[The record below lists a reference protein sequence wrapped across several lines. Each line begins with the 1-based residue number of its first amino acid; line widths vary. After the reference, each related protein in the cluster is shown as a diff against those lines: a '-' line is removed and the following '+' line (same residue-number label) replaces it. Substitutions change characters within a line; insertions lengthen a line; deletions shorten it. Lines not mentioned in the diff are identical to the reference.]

1 MLLAP
6 CREALVRRA
15 YNLVGQIALFYRVP
29 PIPVDAQCLKVD
41 APAIQFLNTFVIQR
55 TAAGLPGEFRIR
67 YDRFHFV
74 DRRVRMDIDHAYPF
88 TPDLH
93 LAANDRPGARRY
105 RTGAATATPLA
116 APALSI
122 CIFDAAGHR

>member
-6 CREALVRRA
+6 CREALVRSA
-15 YNLVGQIALFYRVP
+15 HDLVGQIALFYRVP

-41 APAIQFLNTFVIQR
+41 APAIQFLNSFVIQR

-67 YDRFHFV
+67 YHRFHLV
-74 DRRVRMDIDHAYPF
+74 DRSVRMDIDHAYPF
-88 TPDLH
+88 APDLH
-93 LAANDRPGARRY
+93 LTANDRSGSRWY
-105 RTGAATATPLA
+105 RPRPATATPLA

-122 CIFDAAGHR
+122 CIFDAAGH

>member
-6 CREALVRRA
+6 CREALIRRA
-15 YNLVGQIALFYRVP
+15 HNLIGQIAVFYRVP

-74 DRRVRMDIDHAYPF
+74 DRSVRMDIDHAYALA
-88 TPDLH
+88 PDLY
-93 LAANDRPGARRY
+93 LTPNDRSGSRWY
-105 RTGAATATPLA
+105 RPC
-116 APALSI
+116 PA
-122 CIFDAAGHR
+122 